1 MRSTQLITG
10 ALAVAATSALVGLA
24 AAPTD
29 AKPAQPERTSAA
41 QERVVAKAA
50 PGVTRERGVLLECR
64 GTLGDR
70 PVIVSLYE
78 NRTHGN
84 FLEIQVGEEGGGSD
98 DIRVSRET
106 DRRFVRGTKVRAGA
120 NMVGKKAT
128 ITGTAKPTGKVK
140 RVHEVIEDAG
150 ERIVSTGTH
159 RRLKTRVKFA
169 YDGESTKLTCSP
181 AFIYKLKVTKT
192 SIVD

>member
-10 ALAVAATSALVGLA
+10 ALAVVATSALVGLA

-29 AKPAQPERTSAA
+29 AKPAQPDHTSAV
-41 QERVVAKAA
+41 QERVVAKA

-64 GTLGDR
+64 GTLGER
-70 PVIVSLYE
+70 QVIVNLYE

-84 FLEIQVGEEGGGSD
+84 FLEIQVGEGGGAD
-98 DIRVSRET
+98 EVGVSRES

-120 NMVGKKAT
+120 KLAGKKAT

-140 RVHEVIEDAG
+140 KVHEVVEDAG

-159 RRLKTRVKFA
+159 RLLKPRVTFT
-169 YDGESTKLTCSP
+169 YDGESTKLTCDP